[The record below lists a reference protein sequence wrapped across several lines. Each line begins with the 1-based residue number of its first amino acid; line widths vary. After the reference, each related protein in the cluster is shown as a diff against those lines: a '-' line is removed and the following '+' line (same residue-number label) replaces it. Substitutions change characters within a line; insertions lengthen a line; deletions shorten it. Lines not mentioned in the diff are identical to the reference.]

1 MTISLRKVQKWIFYF
16 LVFFIVFDG
25 VRSNLVISGFIS
37 PFRELFLNLF
47 ILCSI
52 PLLKLCKRKDVALVA
67 PYLII
72 SALAIINIPITL
84 SIDITTYNVGPIN
97 VFENK
102 YSAVYKH
109 IIFSIIFLSMICF
122 IRNDEESATK
132 GIGLMINLAAIYSII
147 TIPIYLYGAP
157 LFKENFR
164 DWGRMGVGYPTM
176 DGQMICFSIF
186 CLIFLVKQKS
196 VFLFNI
202 KMAALLIGLV
212 AQNTGTAIVTMVV
225 IGALSIIKKPGKTFT
240 YVAIMIPF
248 IAALVIKQYYSNPE
262 FFTDMLYVLNT
273 KIEQLLHPEMAS
285 SSNLDTLQ
293 MRAAQFDM
301 LEKVLKHDPMLRI
314 FGVGGEA
321 YIENEFRLTL
331 VAYGIF
337 SFAAFIISFVWMAF
351 ISINK
356 KNNNKLLLLTIIV
369 MWAFTSYTLSSIHL
383 FTTSFMFCL
392 VFSYTYITGERDRM
406 VN

>member
-1 MTISLRKVQKWIFYF
+1 
-16 LVFFIVFDG
+16 
-25 VRSNLVISGFIS
+25 
-37 PFRELFLNLF
+37 
-47 ILCSI
+47 
-52 PLLKLCKRKDVALVA
+52 
-67 PYLII
+67 
-72 SALAIINIPITL
+72 
-84 SIDITTYNVGPIN
+84 
-97 VFENK
+97 
-102 YSAVYKH
+102 
-109 IIFSIIFLSMICF
+109 
-122 IRNDEESATK
+122 
-132 GIGLMINLAAIYSII
+132 
-147 TIPIYLYGAP
+147 
-157 LFKENFR
+157 
-164 DWGRMGVGYPTM
+164 
-176 DGQMICFSIF
+176 
-186 CLIFLVKQKS
+186 
-196 VFLFNI
+196 
-202 KMAALLIGLV
+202 
-212 AQNTGTAIVTMVV
+212 
-225 IGALSIIKKPGKTFT
+225 
-240 YVAIMIPF
+240 
-248 IAALVIKQYYSNPE
+248 
-262 FFTDMLYVLNT
+262 MLYVLNT

-406 VN
+406 LN